1 MGARLDPQSKI
12 PMALNFLWWPLA
24 GLIVLPVL
32 IRLLPVAEH
41 KHSAALHVPFLS
53 ALSGQIKRGGTPLWL
68 LGMLWVIWALLILA
82 LMRPQWVGGPV
93 NLPTSGRDLLIAV
106 DISGSMNQRDMV
118 LNGNQVSRLA
128 ITKHVVADFIVR
140 RQGDRIGLIV
150 FGTQAYLRAPLT
162 FDRKTVGHL
171 LQEIPPVS
179 LAGGK
184 TAIGDAIGLAIKQL
198 SRKETGDRILIL
210 LTDGSNTSG
219 EIDPLK
225 AAQLARQEK
234 VRIYT
239 VGVGSDNNSLLTRL
253 PFSSRFF
260 GSSDLDAK
268 TLQSIAKITGGYY
281 FRAETAQDLI
291 KIYERLNE
299 HEPIVQADKPF
310 RPTRSLLHYPLALA
324 LVLSMLAAAYLFQ
337 SQTKRDDNDQ
347 WA

>member
-1 MGARLDPQSKI
+1 
-12 PMALNFLWWPLA
+12 MALNFLWWQLAALVLLPL
-24 GLIVLPVL
+24 L
-32 IRLLPVAEH
+32 IRLIPMVDQKLAP
-41 KHSAALHVPFLS
+41 SLHVPFLS
-53 ALSGQIKRGGTPLWL
+53 ALSGKIARGTAPLWL
-68 LGMLWVIWALLILA
+68 MILLWLIWGLLILA

-118 LNGNQVSRLA
+118 LNGSQVSRLA
-128 ITKHVVADFIVR
+128 ITKHVVADFIAQ

-162 FDRKTVGHL
+162 FDRETVGYL

-198 SRKETGDRILIL
+198 SRKKTGDRILIL
-210 LTDGSNTSG
+210 LTDGANTSG
-219 EIDPLK
+219 VIDPLK
-225 AAQLARQEK
+225 AAQLARQEQ

-239 VGVGSDNNSLLTRL
+239 IGVGSDSSSLLTRL
-253 PFSSRFF
+253 PFGSRLL
-260 GSSDLDAK
+260 GNSDLDAT
-268 TLQSIAKITGGYY
+268 TLQSIAKTTGGYY
-281 FRAETAQDLI
+281 FRAETAQDLV

-310 RPTRSLLHYPLALA
+310 RPTRSLAHYPLGLA
-324 LVLSMLAAAYLFQ
+324 FVLSLLVAAHMFQ
-337 SQTKRDDNDQ
+337 NQTRRSSNDQ
-347 WA
+347 WV